1 MASLAGL
8 GRSKSGASH
17 SHHHGDKESVVA
29 MVLHTLHIHRLRPS
43 LDDWSYG
50 GPKGPNHWHKIDGVK
65 VGLNQS
71 PVDFTDDHLLYRNT
85 EFMPELHYRSRGIA
99 GYDRKRA
106 SIIRGPSM
114 NFERDLALPSAVGA
128 GGGADACCEPA
139 SVALANR
146 ASSESVTGPLAVPVA
161 NTGHS
166 IQINMPPSSDSKL
179 AKYGGHC
186 VFKGKN
192 YHLKQIHFHSPA
204 EHTVRR
210 IALRMEAHL
219 VHVSD
224 DGNLLV
230 IGMFIVPAELYK
242 RKPIAFLDSLLTE
255 EAFFFIPRTA
265 TDRSHFIGDLDLELV
280 ASLIQSN
287 PSFYVYDGS
296 LTTPPLTE
304 GVQWIVGTA
313 AFPIRTAVINAI
325 ESAMPRNNSRPAFD
339 SRDYPRQ
346 EGISNTKVSTAEGAA
361 GGKAAELDT
370 IEE

>member
-1 MASLAGL
+1 
-8 GRSKSGASH
+8 
-17 SHHHGDKESVVA
+17 
-29 MVLHTLHIHRLRPS
+29 
-43 LDDWSYG
+43 
-50 GPKGPNHWHKIDGVK
+50 
-65 VGLNQS
+65 
-71 PVDFTDDHLLYRNT
+71 
-85 EFMPELHYRSRGIA
+85 MPELHYRSRGIA

-106 SIIRGPSM
+106 SIMRGPSM
-114 NFERDLALPSAVGA
+114 TFERDLALPSA
-128 GGGADACCEPA
+128 CCEPA
-139 SVALANR
+139 SVTLSNR
-146 ASSESVTGPLAVPVA
+146 VSSESLTGPLTVPVA

-166 IQINMPPSSDSKL
+166 IQINMPPSNDNKL

-186 VFKGKN
+186 VFRAKN

-224 DGNLLV
+224 DGDLLV

-242 RKPIAFLDSLLTE
+242 RKPIVFLDSLLTE
-255 EAFFFIPRTA
+255 IPRTA
-265 TDRSHFIGDLDLELV
+265 VDQSHFIGDLDLELV

-313 AFPIRTAVINAI
+313 AFPIRSEVINAI

-339 SRDYPRQ
+339 SRNYPRQ
-346 EGISNTKVSTAEGAA
+346 EGISNIQVSMGDSAA
-361 GGKAAELDT
+361 TSKPADLKK